1 MDAAE
6 VSRAEGDAR
15 REALLAL
22 HAERETLERRLALA
36 RQQRLYLTDEGA
48 TRAAQDDERALLR
61 DLDRVMTRI
70 RAAEVQ
76 SRPGS
81 RKW

>member
-1 MDAAE
+1 M
-6 VSRAEGDAR
+6 AEGGAR

-36 RQQRLYLTDEGA
+36 HQQRLYLKDEAA
-48 TRAAQDDERALLR
+48 TRAAEDDEQALLR